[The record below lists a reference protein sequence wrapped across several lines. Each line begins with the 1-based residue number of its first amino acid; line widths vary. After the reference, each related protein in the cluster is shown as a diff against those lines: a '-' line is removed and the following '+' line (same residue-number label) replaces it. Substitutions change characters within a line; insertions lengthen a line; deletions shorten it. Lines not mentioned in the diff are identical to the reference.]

1 MTGTMPYDGIGV
13 DRLSLVCKLIKLL
26 IYLGAVSWLAQF
38 AVRERKYHAQGVLW
52 VLGAGV
58 VFLVAGQVLGLAGLA
73 GLVPHFWYRLAG
85 DVFLTSLGLVLVFAA
100 VCLLLASH
108 GQLCRHLKREA
119 ETDDLTG
126 LANRRAFFAALEA
139 ALAKARREERE
150 IGVALL
156 DVDDLKGIN
165 DTLGHEA
172 GDRVLVLA
180 ARAMRQ
186 SVRGDDLVA
195 RIGGDEFAVLFC
207 DAGPEPEVFRER
219 LGRSLAAEE
228 SGSAGPLGL
237 SVGLARF
244 PEDGR
249 NADALLRVADAR
261 MYADKRT
268 EEGGVAY
275 NETV

>member
-1 MTGTMPYDGIGV
+1 MPNNSIGI

-26 IYLGAVSWLAQF
+26 VYLGAVSWLVRY
-38 AVRERKYHAQGVLW
+38 AVRERKYHPQVVLW
-52 VLGAGV
+52 VLGTGA
-58 VFLVAGQVLGLAGLA
+58 VFLLVGQMLDLAGLA
-73 GLVPHFWYRLAG
+73 GVVPHFWRRLVG
-85 DVFLTSLGLVLVFAA
+85 EVVLTNSGLALVFVA

-108 GQLCRHLKREA
+108 GQLCRHLKCQA

-139 ALAKARREERE
+139 ALAKARREEKE
-150 IGVALL
+150 IGVAIL

-165 DTLGHEA
+165 DTLGHGV
-172 GDRVLVLA
+172 GDRALVLA
-180 ARAMRQ
+180 ARAIRQ

-207 DAGPEPEVFRER
+207 DAGPEAETFRER
-219 LGRSLAAEE
+219 LDRSLAAEG
-228 SGSAGPLGL
+228 SGPAGPLRL
-237 SVGLARF
+237 SLGLARF

-249 NADALLRVADAR
+249 NADALLRAADAR

-268 EEGGVAY
+268 AEE
-275 NETV
+275 E